1 MSIRLSFSPYSMADY
16 LPCVFWFTQCKLF
29 VFAQLYNLSSTHYL
43 QILYLD
49 ALDTGDIVDQTAKL
63 RASVWTRSLVTRIT
77 TRSHLSLFF
86 SLSFSWSI
94 NLHVVLVSTYSWTCI
109 NLHHHLES
117 SWLYTSYNFFCS
129 SKLSTKWTPPTCSY
143 NQKGL
148 MSLSTPT
155 CPLN

>member
-1 MSIRLSFSPYSMADY
+1 MCFFDSHNASY
-16 LPCVFWFTQCKLF
+16 F

-49 ALDTGDIVDQTAKL
+49 ALDTGDIVDQTTKV

-77 TRSHLSLFF
+77 TMDKVSSTEFGKLHVSHLSLF

-117 SWLYTSYNFFCS
+117 S
-129 SKLSTKWTPPTCSY
+129 
-143 NQKGL
+143 
-148 MSLSTPT
+148 
-155 CPLN
+155 